1 MCVPCAV
8 TGDFAEDDAAA
19 DRAARRD
26 RLLRRLGLKGTPADD
41 PEPSQSDLGVSV
53 SLAEGSEV
61 EGGLAERSTMSFAL
75 SAEWRYGWQPSAHE
89 GNLQRAYLCESA
101 IHSRGGC
108 VSACECQS

>member
-26 RLLRRLGLKGTPADD
+26 RLLRRLGLKGTPTDD

-75 SAEWRYGWQPSAHE
+75 SVDTSGALLERAVIAGGW
-89 GNLQRAYLCESA
+89 
-101 IHSRGGC
+101 RGGGGMDIWM
-108 VSACECQS
+108 AT